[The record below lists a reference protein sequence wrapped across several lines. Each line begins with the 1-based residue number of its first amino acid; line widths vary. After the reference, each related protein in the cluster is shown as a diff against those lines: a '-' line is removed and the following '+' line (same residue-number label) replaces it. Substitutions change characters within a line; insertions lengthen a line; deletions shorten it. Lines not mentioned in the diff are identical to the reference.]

1 MEIKAESKTER
12 ISPRKVM
19 LVADTLKNK
28 SIEDALRILMLIRK
42 RGAKPLYKLL
52 KSAVAN
58 AVHNAKKNKDLLSI
72 KSIYV
77 VPGPMLKR
85 FRPST
90 KGRIHPFKKRS
101 SHIKIVLTDDKS
113 QISNVKSQIK

>member
-1 MEIKAESKTER
+1 MEIVARSNSVR

-19 LVADTLKNK
+19 LVAETVKNK
-28 SIEDALRILMLIRK
+28 RVEDALTMLMLIRK

-58 AVHNAKKNKDLLSI
+58 AIHNAKKNKDRLSI

-77 VPGPMLKR
+77 TPGPVLKR

-90 KGRIHPFKKRS
+90 RGRMHPYKKRS
-101 SHIKIVLTDDKS
+101 SHIRIVLEAKE
-113 QISNVKSQIK
+113 

>member
-90 KGRIHPFKKRS
+90 KFEYISFS
-101 SHIKIVLTDDKS
+101 ASHAGLAT
-113 QISNVKSQIK
+113 